1 MAATIVAFVCEDRQD
16 YELMEPSTTENPKK
30 GKQWKNRFLTTNLS
44 QHISSIFKRSFT
56 PIQ

>member
-16 YELMEPSTTENPKK
+16 YELMEPSTTENPKEGKHGKTVFK
-30 GKQWKNRFLTTNLS
+30 G
-44 QHISSIFKRSFT
+44 SFT